1 MSSLCFKGSAGD
13 GRSRKGQHSTAQHST
28 SRGAYGFFEMNSQAI
43 RPYVGIIECGER
55 PGSLGMALLAVWG
68 VCTRMLL
75 YPILYKS
82 AMLCNNRSRCSVDGE
97 DEGRVM
103 PTWVALN
110 VRGNVDDGF

>member
-1 MSSLCFKGSAGD
+1 
-13 GRSRKGQHSTAQHST
+13 
-28 SRGAYGFFEMNSQAI
+28 
-43 RPYVGIIECGER
+43 
-55 PGSLGMALLAVWG
+55 MALLAVEG

-75 YPILYKS
+75 YPIMYKS

-110 VRGNVDDGF
+110 VRQCRRWLLMSSVEGRYGEQQEPSTNYLVLQQDVKMSRVADADGTGRQ